1 MASEAW
7 GWNWRSVWHSIG
19 KLHQPLLYFAQVLF
33 EGESGGQG
41 QFLLQAEQR
50 AHVPVEAPGDVE
62 EARVTS
68 LGSADFF
75 NFLQLLDDDEQ
86 EVVDLNK
93 LFLY

>member
-1 MASEAW
+1 MASEASHRD
-7 GWNWRSVWHSIG
+7 NWSIGHGIG
-19 KLHQPLLYFAQVLF
+19 KLHHPLPYFVQVLL

-50 AHVPVEAPGDVE
+50 AHVPVETPGDVE

-68 LGSADFF
+68 LCSADFF
-75 NFLQLLDDDEQ
+75 NCLQLLDDDEQ